1 MNEIFVE
8 KFGGASI
15 NDAKSLRNVVEILEK
30 EDKKRVIVFSA
41 MGKTTNSL
49 ESLINDFYS
58 SKQINF
64 SILSLIKD
72 FHFNICN
79 ELIKDK
85 AGLNEL
91 EELFNL
97 IPKLLKENTNSD
109 YNRLY
114 DSIVVFGEL
123 ISTKI
128 ISLYFDSISFSH
140 KLLDARELI
149 HTNSKFRNADID
161 WEMTNHEIN
170 KEISKYINQ
179 YNTIITQ
186 GFIGSDYN
194 NHSTTLGREGSD
206 FSAAILAHCLDAN
219 SMTIWKD
226 VPGLLNADPKKF
238 ANTIKFESIPFR
250 SAIELSYYGASII
263 HPKTIKPLENK
274 NIPLYVKS
282 FLDYNAPGTIICKC
296 DEINPLVPSYIFK
309 DNQVLVSITPK
320 DFSFIAESNISHIFS
335 LFDKN
340 GIKINLMQNSALSFS
355 VCFDEN
361 GGISKLIDELR
372 IEYRVKYNQGLR
384 LITIRHYKEEEISKL
399 IENKEVLIEQ
409 RSRITAQYLISN

>member
-58 SKQINF
+58 SKQINY

-85 AGLNEL
+85 TKLSEL
-91 EELFNL
+91 DKIFNL
-97 IPKLLKENTNSD
+97 IPKLLEENTNSD

-206 FSAAILAHCLDAN
+206 FSAAILAHCLDAK

-226 VPGLLNADPKKF
+226 VPGLLNAD
-238 ANTIKFESIPFR
+238 
-250 SAIELSYYGASII
+250 
-263 HPKTIKPLENK
+263 
-274 NIPLYVKS
+274 
-282 FLDYNAPGTIICKC
+282 
-296 DEINPLVPSYIFK
+296 
-309 DNQVLVSITPK
+309 
-320 DFSFIAESNISHIFS
+320 
-335 LFDKN
+335 
-340 GIKINLMQNSALSFS
+340 
-355 VCFDEN
+355 
-361 GGISKLIDELR
+361 
-372 IEYRVKYNQGLR
+372 
-384 LITIRHYKEEEISKL
+384 
-399 IENKEVLIEQ
+399 
-409 RSRITAQYLISN
+409 

>member
-64 SILSLIKD
+64 SILSLIKN

-85 AGLNEL
+85 TKLSEL
-91 EELFNL
+91 DKIFNL
-97 IPKLLKENTNSD
+97 IPKLFEENTNSD

-128 ISLYFDSISFSH
+128 ISLYFDSIFFSH

-335 LFDKN
+335 LFDKF

-361 GGISKLIDELR
+361 GGLSKLIDELR

>member
-15 NDAKSLRNVVEILEK
+15 NDAKSLRNVVEIFEK

-85 AGLNEL
+85 TKLSEL
-91 EELFNL
+91 DKIFNL
-97 IPKLLKENTNSD
+97 IPKLLEENTNSD
-109 YNRLY
+109 YNKLY
-114 DSIVVFGEL
+114 DSIVIFGEL

-206 FSAAILAHCLDAN
+206 FSAAILAHCLDAK

-296 DEINPLVPSYIFK
+296 DEIVPLVSSYIFK

-335 LFDKN
+335 LFDKF

-361 GGISKLIDELR
+361 GGLSKLIDELR